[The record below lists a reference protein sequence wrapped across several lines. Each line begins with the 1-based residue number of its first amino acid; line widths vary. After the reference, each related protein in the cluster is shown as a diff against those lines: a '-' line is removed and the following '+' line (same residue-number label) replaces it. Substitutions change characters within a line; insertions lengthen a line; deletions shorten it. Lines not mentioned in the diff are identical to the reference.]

1 VHTWNAESLR
11 SWLESVF
18 GDESL
23 VVLANREPFQ
33 QEQTPDGRVIARRS
47 SGGLVTALEPLMR
60 ACTGIW
66 VAQGTGSADW
76 NPVDAC
82 DGPDVPPAKSRFRV
96 RRVRLSDREER
107 GYYYGFANE
116 GLWPFC
122 HRTSVQPVFRTS
134 DFRTYSEVNAR
145 FANAVCKEIGADAPV
160 VLVQDYH
167 FALAPRMI
175 RTCVPHATIVAFWH
189 VPFPNPRDYERCP
202 WGRQLLEGL
211 LGSSIVGF
219 QTAGDCRNFMD
230 AARRLLGA
238 PIDRQRNAVVYG
250 TREVLVR
257 AYPVSVAWP
266 SPWAEQSP
274 PVDVCRATVRCRL
287 GLPQNIQL
295 VVGVDRLDYTKGI
308 NEKFLAVERLLE
320 LRPEFRERFVLVQI
334 AEPSRACLPA
344 YREARRSLLA
354 TAERVNLQHATA
366 CHGPVIVLENH
377 YDAAAVFEL
386 LRAADVFY
394 VGSLH
399 DGMNLVAKEFVVA
412 RDDERGVL
420 ILSEFTGAARELR
433 AAVPVNPFTIDE
445 GAKALAEALNMSPGE
460 QRLRMRAMRAVV
472 ERFNSYRWAADMLAD
487 AARLRSQS
495 SSVPSNDQSR
505 QAHSIEH
512 SRLRELNPGP
522 IEVCD
527 A

>member
-1 VHTWNAESLR
+1 VHTWNAERLR

-18 GDESL
+18 AGESI
-23 VVLANREPFQ
+23 VVLANREPWRH
-33 QEQTPDGRVIARRS
+33 ELAPDGRILAQRS
-47 SGGLVTALEPLMR
+47 SGGLVTALEPLLR
-60 ACTGIW
+60 VCTGVW
-66 VAQGTGSADW
+66 VAHGTGSADW

-82 DGPDVPPAKSRFRV
+82 DGPDVPPATSRFRV
-96 RRVRLSDREER
+96 RRVRLSAREER

-116 GLWPFC
+116 GLWPLC
-122 HRTSVQPVFRTS
+122 HRTSIQPVFRTS
-134 DFRTYSEVNAR
+134 DFCTYSAVNAR
-145 FANAVCKEIGADAPV
+145 FANAVCTEIGAEAPV

-167 FALAPRMI
+167 FALAPQMI
-175 RTCVPHATIVAFWH
+175 RTCVPRATIVTFWH
-189 VPFPNPRDYERCP
+189 VPFPNPRDCERCP

-219 QTAGDCRNFMD
+219 QTAGDCRNFID
-230 AARRLLGA
+230 SARRVLGA
-238 PIDRQRNAVVYG
+238 PINRQKNAVVYG

-274 PVDVCRATVRCRL
+274 PVDVCRAAVRRRL

-308 NEKFLAVERLLE
+308 NEKLLAVERLLE
-320 LRPEFRERFVLVQI
+320 LRPEFRDRFALVQI

-344 YREARRSLLA
+344 YREARRRLLA
-354 TAERVNLQHATA
+354 TKERVNLQHGTA
-366 CHGPVIVLENH
+366 SHSPVIVLENH
-377 YDAAAVFEL
+377 YDAASVFEF
-386 LRAADVFY
+386 LRAADVCY

-433 AAVPVNPFTIDE
+433 AAVPVNPFSVDE
-445 GAKALAEALNMSPGE
+445 GAKALADALSMPPGE

-472 ERFNSYRWAADMLAD
+472 ERSNSYHWAAHMLAD

-495 SSVPSNDQSR
+495 SIRGNDRGRPTRSTEFR
-505 QAHSIEH
+505 
-512 SRLRELNPGP
+512 RLRTRDPDP